1 MALGS
6 SSSSSSDE
14 IVIKAPTDRRLYR
27 LLHLPSG
34 LTALLVH
41 DPEIFPDTPL
51 QDSEPFENGKEE
63 EEGDDDEEEE
73 EEEDEDE
80 EDEEM
85 EDEDDDEEEE
95 DEEVTD
101 KKTGGVMPTKK
112 VGDSSHSF

>member
-1 MALGS
+1 MALG

-27 LLHLPSG
+27 LLHLPNG

-41 DPEIFPDTPL
+41 DPEIFPDAPP
-51 QDSEPFENGKEE
+51 QDSEPLENGKEE
-63 EEGDDDEEEE
+63 EDEDDDDEEEDEDDEDE
-73 EEEDEDE
+73 EEEDED
-80 EDEEM
+80 D
-85 EDEDDDEEEE
+85 DEDDEEGEE
-95 DEEVTD
+95 DEEVPD